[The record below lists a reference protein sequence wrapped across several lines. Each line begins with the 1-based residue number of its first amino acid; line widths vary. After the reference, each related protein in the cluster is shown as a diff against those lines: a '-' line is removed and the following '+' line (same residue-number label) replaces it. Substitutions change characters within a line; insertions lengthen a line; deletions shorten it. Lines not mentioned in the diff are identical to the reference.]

1 MKKPHQLTFAHSP
14 FTLHPSPFTLHPS
27 PFTFHLSPFTFHG
40 VTMLL
45 QAVIWMNLA
54 LIFYTW
60 AVFSGRRQG
69 LHRKHLI
76 IFGIG
81 LAFDYLGTHQMNL
94 FAATYG
100 KAPEWHNLTGI
111 ASLAGMAFHFLLAL
125 IASLANRAESVN
137 RVFHRVSL
145 SIYSCWLIAF
155 FSGAISGM
163 MRMSH

>member
-1 MKKPHQLTFAHSP
+1 
-14 FTLHPSPFTLHPS
+14 
-27 PFTFHLSPFTFHG
+27 
-40 VTMLL
+40 MLL

-60 AVFSGRRQG
+60 AVFGGRREG

-81 LAFDYLGTHQMNL
+81 LMCDYLGTRQMSL
-94 FAATYG
+94 FALTYG
-100 KAPEWHNLTGI
+100 KAPEWHNISGI

-125 IASLANRAESVN
+125 IASLANKAEAVN

-145 SIYSCWLIAF
+145 SIYTCWLIAF

-163 MRMSH
+163 MRMR